1 MSGLTTGEVAKRTGV
16 NLQTIRYYQRRG
28 LLPEPP
34 RSNSGYRYF
43 PEDAVRRVRFI
54 KRGQELG
61 FSLDEMNDLLAL
73 RVQPGATCGQVRQ
86 RAEAKIAD
94 IDERI
99 RALRTM
105 RAALNRLAAKCAGR
119 GPVSECPILESMS
132 PKDVF

>member
-1 MSGLTTGEVAKRTGV
+1 MNGLTTGEVAKRAGV

-34 RSNSGYRYF
+34 RSASGYRYF
-43 PEDAVRRVRFI
+43 TEDAIRRVRFI

-61 FSLDEMNDLLAL
+61 FSLDELNDLLAL
-73 RVQPGATCGQVRQ
+73 RVRTGATCSDVRQ

-94 IDERI
+94 IDERM

-105 RAALNRLAAKCAGR
+105 RTALKRLAENCTGR
-119 GPVSECPILESMS
+119 GPVSECPILESMN